1 MSHQFTKPI
10 RNEFFNQQET
20 NIHNQHNDK
29 IMRKPSTDT
38 FRLHPLSGCK
48 PTDGRLTSKSLCR
61 RLASFMPT
69 CVFVFIFMLI
79 AAGANA
85 TIVPTEK
92 CNISLK
98 TNADGS
104 KYISIYCPW
113 TDLTKFDYP
122 EIVEFPRTFYVADEK
137 KSYPV
142 KHAGIH
148 VGNTVKKVIFHDGI
162 TNGSVTYQNSDF
174 ALESIVFEN
183 SNAEARL
190 ECFNNSTLKEVV
202 LPKNIENVN
211 LSFNSK
217 LESVT
222 IAEGCT
228 SIPHDFC
235 HRCGKITEITLPS
248 TIKTIETNAFSWSS
262 LQKINIPEGVTSL
275 GKSCFE
281 YSALREIT
289 LPDGLTTI
297 PDKAFNRCTSL
308 RTVVM
313 SDNVTYIGEY
323 AFNYC
328 TALTTLKMPS
338 AIETIGMSA
347 FDNCTYWDYGK
358 NELKMPNIKSI
369 GDGAFFCCSRLNCDL
384 TIPHL
389 WDEIP
394 MGTFA
399 GTVFNT
405 LTLAEGI
412 TSIDN
417 MAFGGCKIDVCN
429 LPKSLKKIGYGA
441 FQQGYTRIVNFAPG
455 TSIES
460 LGNYIFDKCSRLEE
474 VNNLPQNL
482 KTIPDYMFN
491 GCYELKSLVL
501 PEGVTTIGR
510 EAFKNCQKLASMN
523 LPTSVTTIGED
534 AFNRCYEWDGEV
546 SLPLVTDLSK
556 NAFVECKKLRKMS
569 LGPQLKAIR
578 SCALEGCVGLTELI
592 LPNGLETIETDAF
605 YNCSS
610 LTEVVIPESVTSIGG
625 EIFGLCKS
633 LQKVTLPSGMTEMPN
648 SLFSN
653 CEALNDVVI
662 PANVKSFGNR
672 VFNNCKALE
681 RMIIHDGVTIGI
693 ELFKGCEALKEVRL
707 PSTLTTIPK
716 STFKECVSLKKV
728 ELPTG
733 LTAIEE
739 YAFEGSGIEEM
750 VIPETVKKLAC
761 SFTDCKSLKRF
772 VFPKNMET
780 IENRM
785 FDGCEML
792 SDITLPTNLKT
803 IGNYAFD
810 NTLFNKSELPAT
822 VTTIG
827 YYAFAY
833 CTQLKEM
840 VIPEGVTIIPGALF
854 MSCTSLARV
863 VLPSTVTELAGR
875 DTFKDCPLTDI
886 VCHAP
891 TAPTAGSYIF
901 NDNHY
906 STTRLIVP
914 EGSNYKDKYPWSRFN
929 QKTEGEGFI
938 TLNNPVFSKESCT
951 YTEPITVTITNPNA
965 TGTLYYKLVPDGT
978 ATNEVSYAVYTEP
991 LNISEQSVT
1000 IYAYIVDGINSSEY
1014 AKSVYTYKAPVIRKV
1029 SLEICGMMVDEK
1041 NCNDVLGDKGSVV
1054 YDPKSEVLTLTWAT
1068 IDATKYKERYS
1079 AINGGGGD
1087 LTIRVVGHCTLK
1099 SNGYGINYGVFGL
1112 EGGGGNL
1119 TIVGDENSMLNIEL
1133 SDDSADG
1140 IYSYLGNLT
1149 IDNCAVI
1156 INGGWSGVFMK
1167 YGMEDE
1173 DGVFTIK
1180 GENALLNS
1188 TGKQAAMMNIGTLVL
1203 DKNLAIVV
1211 PEGGIFFDHAIF
1223 LGDEMQKHA
1232 VIRSI
1237 TNKDVVDVPVTRGE
1251 YDSNFSNTLV
1261 DEKTG
1266 EPSTLENV
1274 VLDNVFF
1281 NVIPDNGDG
1290 YDATE
1295 QCVVL
1300 NTTMDLNVMNNRVPT
1315 EVNSYEVF
1323 ADWYNGMTMV
1333 LSGKGT
1339 LHIDCKT
1346 VGATRLG
1353 VKIGGGDCQFY
1364 TANEHNTIDV
1374 SYELPTPQY
1383 VYIFAAPEA
1392 SETPEKPGEKPDPS
1406 KDPDIKKAPSSVKA
1420 DKSCLLVYKLSVA
1433 QTHAYIG
1440 MGEYCMY
1447 STYTPMV
1454 NINLSEQTDIEAF
1467 AVQVMDEGLKI
1478 NKITGK
1484 VPAGTPMLIRRMGK
1498 PEAGTKTLAVPLATG
1513 AMDIMPE
1520 NDLVSATG
1528 IMRAAD
1534 LAKANGYILEAEAGF
1549 FTKVEADDATVVVR
1563 KGEAY
1568 LLVSNTKAPYAFN
1581 LSDATGIDATKWT
1594 DGKKPV
1600 IHTLQG
1606 VRITAPTAP
1615 GIYIVNG
1622 KKKVVK

>member
-1 MSHQFTKPI
+1 
-10 RNEFFNQQET
+10 
-20 NIHNQHNDK
+20 
-29 IMRKPSTDT
+29 MRKPSTDT

-48 PTDGRLTSKSLCR
+48 PTDGHLTSKSLCR

-85 TIVPTEK
+85 TIVPKEK
-92 CNISLK
+92 CDIRLK

-104 KYISIYCPW
+104 KYISIYCYWP
-113 TDLTKFDYP
+113 DLSEFDYP

-162 TNGSVTYQNSDF
+162 TNGSVTYENRTL

-183 SNAEARL
+183 SNAIANL
-190 ECFNNSTLKEVV
+190 ECFNNGTLKEVV

-211 LSFNSK
+211 LSSNSK

-235 HRCGKITEITLPS
+235 QRCGKLSEITLPS
-248 TIKTIETNAFSWSS
+248 TIKTIGGNAFSWSS

-313 SDNVTYIGEY
+313 SDNVTSIGEY
-323 AFNYC
+323 AFNHC
-328 TALTTLKMPS
+328 TALTTLNMPS

-358 NELKMPNIKSI
+358 NEMKMPNIKSI
-369 GDGAFFCCSRLNCDL
+369 GDGAFFYCSRLNCDL

-394 MGTFA
+394 SGTFA

-412 TSIDN
+412 TSIDD

-482 KTIPDYMFN
+482 KTIPDYTFN

-523 LPTSVTTIGED
+523 LPTTVTTIGED
-534 AFNRCYEWDGEV
+534 AFYRCYEWDGEV

-556 NAFVECKKLRKMS
+556 NAFVGCNKLRKMS
-569 LGPQLKAIR
+569 FGPQLKAIR

-605 YNCSS
+605 YNCTS
-610 LTEVVIPESVTSIGG
+610 LTEVVIPESVTNIGA
-625 EIFGLCKS
+625 ELFGLCTS
-633 LQKVTLPSGMTEMPN
+633 LKKVTLPSGMTEIPN
-648 SLFSN
+648 KLFSD
-653 CEALNDVVI
+653 CEALTDVAI

-672 VFNNCKALE
+672 VFYGCKALE
-681 RMIIHDGVTIGI
+681 RMTICDGVTIGDA
-693 ELFKGCEALKEVRL
+693 LFYGCEALKEVKL
-707 PSTLTTIPK
+707 PSTLTTIPE
-716 STFKECVSLKKV
+716 STFRDCVSLKKV

-750 VIPETVKKLAC
+750 VIPETVKKLAS
-761 SFTDCKSLKRF
+761 SFTNCKSLKRF

-827 YYAFAY
+827 FNAFAY

-914 EGSNYKDKYPWSRFN
+914 EGSNYNDKYPWSRFN

-965 TGTLYYKLVPDGT
+965 SGTLYYKLVPDGT
-978 ATNEVSYAVYTEP
+978 AKDEVSYAVYTEP

-1014 AKSVYTYKAPVIRKV
+1014 VKSVYTYKAPVIRKV

-1068 IDATKYKERYS
+1068 IDATKQKSAYS

-1099 SNGYGINYGVFGL
+1099 SNGYGINYGVFGM

-1167 YGMEDE
+1167 YGMEGE

-1188 TGKQAAMMNIGTLVL
+1188 TGQQAAMMNIGTLVL
-1203 DKNLAIVV
+1203 DTNLAIVV
-1211 PEGGIFFDHAIF
+1211 PEGGVFFEHAIF

-1237 TNKDVVDVPVTRGE
+1237 TNEDVVDVPVTRGE

-1323 ADWYNGMTMV
+1323 ANWYNGMTMV

-1353 VKIGGGDCQFY
+1353 IKIGVGDCQFY
-1364 TANEHNTIDV
+1364 TANERNTIEV

-1383 VYIFAAPEA
+1383 VYIFAAPES

-1406 KDPDIKKAPSSVKA
+1406 KAPDIKKAPSSVKA
-1420 DKSCLLVYKLSVA
+1420 DKSCLLVYKLSVS

-1520 NDLVSATG
+1520 NDLVSATS

-1581 LSDATGIDATKWT
+1581 LSDATGIDATTWA

-1606 VRITAPTAP
+1606 VRVTAPTAP

-1622 KKKVVK
+1622 KKKIVKCQ

>member
-1 MSHQFTKPI
+1 
-10 RNEFFNQQET
+10 
-20 NIHNQHNDK
+20 
-29 IMRKPSTDT
+29 
-38 FRLHPLSGCK
+38 
-48 PTDGRLTSKSLCR
+48 
-61 RLASFMPT
+61 MPT

-79 AAGANA
+79 AASANA
-85 TIVPTEK
+85 TIVPEDK
-92 CNISLK
+92 YGAEIK
-98 TNADGS
+98 TDANGQ
-104 KYISIYCPW
+104 KYASIYCYW
-113 TDLTKFDYP
+113 VDLQYHDYP
-122 EIVEFPRTFYVADEK
+122 EIVEFPRTIYNKFDK
-137 KSYPV
+137 KTYPV
-142 KHAGIH
+142 KAAGIEI
-148 VGNTVKKVIFHDGI
+148 GNTVKKIIFHDGI
-162 TNGSVTYQNSDF
+162 TSGFVRYTNRTC
-174 ALESIVFEN
+174 ALESIVYEN
-183 SNAEARL
+183 SNAIANL
-190 ECFNNSTLKEVV
+190 ECFNNGTLKEVV

-211 LSFNSK
+211 LSSNSK

-228 SIPHDFC
+228 AIPNDFC
-235 HRCGKITEITLPS
+235 QRCGKITEITLPS
-248 TIKTIETNAFSWSS
+248 TIKTIGGNAFSWSS

-281 YSALREIT
+281 YSALREII

-313 SDNVTYIGEY
+313 SDNVTSIGEY
-323 AFNYC
+323 AFNHC

-338 AIETIGMSA
+338 AIETIGSSA
-347 FDNCTYWDYGK
+347 FKSCTYWEYGEK
-358 NELKMPNIKSI
+358 EMKMPNIKSI
-369 GDGAFFCCSRLNCDL
+369 GSDAFYFCIKLNCDF

-389 WDEIP
+389 WDKLP
-394 MGTFA
+394 QGTF
-399 GTVFNT
+399 TNTQFNT
-405 LTLAEGI
+405 LTLSEGI

-417 MAFGGCKIDVCN
+417 MAFWGCKIDVCN
-429 LPKSLKKIGYGA
+429 LPKSLKEIGYGA

-460 LGNYIFDKCSRLEE
+460 LGNYIFEKCSKLEE

-491 GCYELKSLVL
+491 GCSELKSLVL
-501 PEGVTTIGR
+501 PEGLTTIGT
-510 EAFKNCQKLASMN
+510 EAFKNCQKLVSLN
-523 LPTSVTTIGED
+523 IPTSVTTIGKD
-534 AFNRCYEWDGEV
+534 AFYRCSKWEGEV
-546 SLPLVTDLSK
+546 SLPLVTELPE
-556 NAFVECKKLRKMS
+556 NAFTWCKMLRKMS
-569 LGPQLKAIR
+569 LGPQLKTIR
-578 SCALEGCVGLTELI
+578 SSALDGCSGLTELI
-592 LPNGLETIETDAF
+592 LPNGLETIEVDAF

-610 LTEVVIPESVTSIGG
+610 LTEVVIPESVTTIGA
-625 EIFGLCKS
+625 ELFGLCKS
-633 LQKVTLPSGMTEMPN
+633 LKKVTLPSGMTEIPN
-648 SLFSN
+648 KLFSG
-653 CEALNDVVI
+653 CEALTDVAI

-672 VFNNCKALE
+672 VFYDCKALE
-681 RMIIHDGVTIGI
+681 RMTICDGVTIGTA
-693 ELFKGCEALKEVRL
+693 LFYGCEALKEVRL
-707 PSTLTTIPK
+707 PSTLTTIPE
-716 STFKECVSLKKV
+716 STFRDCVSLKKV

-733 LTAIEE
+733 LTAIES
-739 YAFEGSGIEEM
+739 YAFENSGIEEM
-750 VIPETVKKLAC
+750 VIPETVKKLAS
-761 SFTDCKSLKRF
+761 SFTNCKSLKRF
-772 VFPKNMET
+772 VFPKDMET
-780 IENRM
+780 IENGM
-785 FDGCEML
+785 LNGCEML
-792 SDITLPTNLKT
+792 ADITLPTNLKT
-803 IGNYAFD
+803 IGSYAFE
-810 NTLFNKSELPAT
+810 NTLFDKSELPAT
-822 VTTIG
+822 VSSIG
-827 YYAFAY
+827 YYAFAH
-833 CTQLKEM
+833 CTQIKEM
-840 VIPEGVTIIPGALF
+840 FIPEGVTVIPQALF

-863 VLPSTVTELAGR
+863 VLPSTVTELSGR
-875 DTFKDCPLTDI
+875 EIFKDCPLTDI

-891 TAPTAGSYIF
+891 TAPDADISAF
-901 NDNHY
+901 DNNHY
-906 STTRLIVP
+906 NTTRLIVP

-978 ATNEVSYAVYTEP
+978 ATNEVAYAVYTEP

-1099 SNGYGINYGVFGL
+1099 SNGYGINYGVFGM

-1167 YGMEDE
+1167 YGMEGE

-1188 TGKQAAMMNIGTLVL
+1188 TGQQAAMMNIGTLVL

-1211 PEGGIFFDHAIF
+1211 PEGGIFFEHAIF

-1237 TNKDVVDVPVTRGE
+1237 TNDNMVDVPQTRGE
-1251 YDSNFSNTLV
+1251 YGSDFNNTLV

-1274 VLDNVFF
+1274 VIDNVFF

-1300 NTTMDLNVMNNRVPT
+1300 NTTMDLNTINNRVPT
-1315 EVNSYEVF
+1315 VPNSYEVF
-1323 ADWYNGMTMV
+1323 ADWYRGMTMV
-1333 LSGKGT
+1333 LDGKGT
-1339 LHIDCKT
+1339 LTVDCKT
-1346 VGATRLG
+1346 IGTTRLG
-1353 VKIGGGDCQFY
+1353 VKIGSGDCQYY
-1364 TANEHNTIDV
+1364 TANERNTIDV
-1374 SYELPTPQY
+1374 NYDLPTPQY

-1392 SETPEKPGEKPDPS
+1392 TTESEKPDTPEKPDSPDA
-1406 KDPDIKKAPSSVKA
+1406 KKTPARVKA
-1420 DKSCLLVYKLSVA
+1420 ETNSLLVYKLSVA
-1433 QTHAYIG
+1433 QTHAYIR
-1440 MGEYCMY
+1440 MAEYNRY
-1447 STYTPMV
+1447 ATYTPMV
-1454 NINLSEQTDIEAF
+1454 NVNFGEQTAF
-1467 AVQVMDEGLKI
+1467 SAFTVKVEGSNLRLAEVK
-1478 NKITGK
+1478 GK
-1484 VPAGTPMLIRRMGK
+1484 VPAGTPLLIRRESKETMV
-1498 PEAGTKTLAVPLATG
+1498 ALALATG
-1513 AMDIMPE
+1513 AMDMMPA
-1520 NDLVSATG
+1520 NDLVAATKV
-1528 IMRAAD
+1528 MRSAD
-1534 LAKANGYILEAEAGF
+1534 LAKINGYMLESDAGF
-1549 FTKVEADDATVVVR
+1549 FTKVEADDAMAVVR

-1568 LLVSNTKAPYAFN
+1568 LMVSDPKAPYMFN
-1581 LSDATGIDATKWT
+1581 LAEATGIDSTLWN
-1594 DGKKPV
+1594 DGKAPV

-1615 GIYIVNG
+1615 GVYIVDG

>member
-1 MSHQFTKPI
+1 
-10 RNEFFNQQET
+10 
-20 NIHNQHNDK
+20 
-29 IMRKPSTDT
+29 MRKPSTDT
-38 FRLHPLSGCK
+38 FRLHPLPGCK
-48 PTDGRLTSKSLCR
+48 PTDGHLTSKSLCR

-79 AAGANA
+79 AASANA
-85 TIVPTEK
+85 TIVPEDK
-92 CNISLK
+92 YGAEIK
-98 TNADGS
+98 TDANGQ
-104 KYISIYCPW
+104 KYASIYCYW
-113 TDLTKFDYP
+113 VDLQYHDYP
-122 EIVEFPRTFYVADEK
+122 EIVEFPRTIYNKFDK
-137 KSYPV
+137 KTYPV
-142 KHAGIH
+142 KAAGIEI
-148 VGNTVKKVIFHDGI
+148 GNTVKKIIFHDGI
-162 TNGSVTYQNSDF
+162 TSGFVRYTGRTC
-174 ALESIVFEN
+174 ALESIVYEN
-183 SNAEARL
+183 SNAIANL
-190 ECFNNSTLKEVV
+190 ECFNNGTLKEVV

-211 LSFNSK
+211 LSSNSK

-235 HRCGKITEITLPS
+235 QRCGKITEITLPS
-248 TIKTIETNAFSWSS
+248 TIKTIGGNAFSWSS

-328 TALTTLKMPS
+328 TALTTLNMPS

-510 EAFKNCQKLASMN
+510 EAFKNCKKLASMN

-546 SLPLVTDLSK
+546 SIPLVTDLSK

-569 LGPQLKAIR
+569 FGPQLKAIR

-761 SFTDCKSLKRF
+761 SFTNCKSLKRF

-810 NTLFNKSELPAT
+810 NTLFDKSELPAT

-827 YYAFAY
+827 FNAFAY

-901 NDNHY
+901 DNNHY

-914 EGSNYKDKYPWSRFN
+914 EGSNYNDKYPWSRFN

-978 ATNEVSYAVYTEP
+978 AKDEVSYAVYTEP

-1014 AKSVYTYKAPVIRKV
+1014 VKSVYTYEPPVVKKV
-1029 SLEICGMMVDEK
+1029 VLYVCGRLVDEK
-1041 NCNDVLGDKGSVV
+1041 NAYDIFGDKTVS
-1054 YDPKSEVLTLTWAT
+1054 YDPKSEVLTLTWAN
-1068 IDATKYKERYS
+1068 IDATKFKAS
-1079 AINGGGGD
+1079 NIISGSGGD

-1099 SNGYGINYGVFGL
+1099 APGTPIMYGHQLGVP
-1112 EGGGGNL
+1112 GGSNL
-1119 TIVGDENSMLNIEL
+1119 TIVGDENSILTVETTNEDKGGY
-1133 SDDSADG
+1133 SCG
-1140 IYSYLGNLT
+1140 IDMYCGNLT
-1149 IDNCAVI
+1149 IDNCTVVAT
-1156 INGGWSGVFMK
+1156 GGTHGLYTK
-1167 YGMEDE
+1167 TGPEE
-1173 DGVFTIK
+1173 GLTLR
-1180 GENALLNS
+1180 GEHALLNL
-1188 TGKQAAMMNIGTLVL
+1188 TGTESAMDHVQWLDL
-1203 DKNLAIVV
+1203 DKMLMILEPEGTEFWDGSIWLGEEKQTHVVIGAPRTDDNVEV
-1211 PEGGIFFDHAIF
+1211 PE
-1223 LGDEMQKHA
+1223 
-1232 VIRSI
+1232 IREDYQ
-1237 TNKDVVDVPVTRGE
+1237 T
-1251 YDSNFSNTLV
+1251 NFSSDLT
-1261 DEKTG
+1261 DQKTG
-1266 EPSTLENV
+1266 EALNVENV
-1274 VLDNVFF
+1274 VINNVYYNLPAANNDGFDAKEQCLIL
-1281 NVIPDNGDG
+1281 NTSMDYYTMNKRIPA
-1290 YDATE
+1290 DAT
-1295 QCVVL
+1295 V
-1300 NTTMDLNVMNNRVPT
+1300 T
-1315 EVNSYEVF
+1315 
-1323 ADWYNGMTMV
+1323 ADFGSWYNGLIIV
-1333 LSGKGT
+1333 VNGKGT
-1339 LHIDCKT
+1339 IDIDYQT
-1346 VGATRLG
+1346 EGGSQLA
-1353 VKIGGGDCQFY
+1353 VKIGEEEAKYY
-1364 TANEHNTIDV
+1364 TADMQGRVQVPYDV
-1374 SYELPTPQY
+1374 ATPQY
-1383 VYIFAAPEA
+1383 VYIYN
-1392 SETPEKPGEKPDPS
+1392 SQYTGGE
-1406 KDPDIKKAPSSVKA
+1406 KKAPTRA
-1420 DKSCLLVYKLSVA
+1420 RAMAGKSWLKIY
-1433 QTHAYIG
+1433 G
-1440 MGEYCMY
+1440 MKI
-1447 STYTPMV
+1447 TPQ
-1454 NINLSEQTDIEAF
+1454 EQTGIHNIFVDS
-1467 AVQVMDEGLKI
+1467 EGRPVTVYDMNGRKV
-1478 NKITGK
+1478 NYPGK
-1484 VPAGTPMLIRRMGK
+1484 
-1498 PEAGTKTLAVPLATG
+1498 
-1513 AMDIMPE
+1513 
-1520 NDLVSATG
+1520 
-1528 IMRAAD
+1528 
-1534 LAKANGYILEAEAGF
+1534 
-1549 FTKVEADDATVVVR
+1549 
-1563 KGEAY
+1563 
-1568 LLVSNTKAPYAFN
+1568 
-1581 LSDATGIDATKWT
+1581 
-1594 DGKKPV
+1594 
-1600 IHTLQG
+1600 G
-1606 VRITAPTAP
+1606 V
-1615 GIYIVNG
+1615 YIVNG
-1622 KKKVVK
+1622 KKIMKRQ